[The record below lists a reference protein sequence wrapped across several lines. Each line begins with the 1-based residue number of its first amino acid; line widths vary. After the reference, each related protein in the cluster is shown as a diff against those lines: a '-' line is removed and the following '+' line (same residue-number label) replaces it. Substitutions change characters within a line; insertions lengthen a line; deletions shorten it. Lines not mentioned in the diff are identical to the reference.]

1 LTPVGAGYTASV
13 AGGGHPPALLLRA
26 DGSAEY
32 QPTTGGALIGIMP
45 DPPLAAR
52 RVRLVP
58 GDTLILYSDGL
69 TEARTTDGPGDRY
82 GSDALLAFA
91 RKLTP
96 TTAAAAVAALTGLLA
111 TFERATDDIAILAL
125 GMTVGL
131 SDPAA
136 VSR

>member
-1 LTPVGAGYTASV
+1 
-13 AGGGHPPALLLRA
+13 
-26 DGSAEY
+26 
-32 QPTTGGALIGIMP
+32 MP

-52 RVRLVP
+52 TVRVVP

-96 TTAAAAVAALTGLLA
+96 TTAAAANAALTGLLA

-131 SDPAA
+131 SDPATI
-136 VSR
+136 